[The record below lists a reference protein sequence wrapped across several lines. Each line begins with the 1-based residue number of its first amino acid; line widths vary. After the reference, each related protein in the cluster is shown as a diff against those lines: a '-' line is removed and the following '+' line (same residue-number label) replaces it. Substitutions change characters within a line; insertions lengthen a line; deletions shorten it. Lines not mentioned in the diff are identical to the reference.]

1 MLRRVAQHMT
11 AGSSNNVASQP
22 EPAMDTYSVSVDPS
36 LADAGWPLRLRQHD
50 DGSMFVTDLD
60 LLKERELA
68 AARDCKY
75 RLAAQLYAI

>member
-1 MLRRVAQHMT
+1 
-11 AGSSNNVASQP
+11 
-22 EPAMDTYSVSVDPS
+22 MDTYSVSVDPS

-50 DGSMFVTDLD
+50 DGSIFVTDLD

-75 RLAAQLYAI
+75 RLAAQLYVELSASEASTDDRRGQPH